1 MLDDDFR
8 LVGFPARELFLLA
21 MTLDGDG
28 ISSKFAAAADTT
40 SHLVSRFLLHRA
52 GFARSRGA
60 LGSGR
65 LAVGGSAEAF
75 RLVGD
80 ADQEHGLARVLQEID
95 DPVVRFFQIDALAV
109 GQQMN
114 VGSGGQRLTQAL
126 ARITFAE
133 ALMVTVGTVRKSIDT
148 SWPTWL

>member
-1 MLDDDFR
+1 VLDDDFR

-65 LAVGGSAEAF
+65 LAVGGSAETSSYYQPA
-75 RLVGD
+75 
-80 ADQEHGLARVLQEID
+80 Q
-95 DPVVRFFQIDALAV
+95 
-109 GQQMN
+109 N
-114 VGSGGQRLTQAL
+114 
-126 ARITFAE
+126 E
-133 ALMVTVGTVRKSIDT
+133 AMLMVGTNSPAP
-148 SWPTWL
+148 SGLPMS